1 MKTTLYYFTGNG
13 NSLSVA
19 RKISEKIED
28 AELISVVSQMK
39 TDKAITAPSGRVG
52 IICPVYDA
60 GNPAIVRDF
69 LHPTKNY

>member
-1 MKTTLYYFTGNG
+1 MKTTLYYFTEW

-60 GNPAIVRDF
+60 GIPVIVRDF
-69 LHPTKNY
+69 LHRLKNY

>member
-19 RKISEKIED
+19 RKISEKLGD

-60 GNPAIVRDF
+60 GIPAIVRDF